1 MYRAFFGLGEAPF
14 RITPDPRFLHLDA
27 AVEAALAAVTD
38 GITRHAGLI
47 LLVGEVGTGKTTL
60 VRRLLDS
67 LPPAIRTVLV
77 LHPTVGF
84 EEILDHILLELGVP
98 VSGGGPD
105 ALLERL
111 AEFARE
117 HARDGGTVAIF
128 FDEAQALRDS
138 TFAALPRLLDL
149 VADDG
154 RPAVQVV
161 LSGQPELDARLTA
174 FDLAPLQARVRATAR
189 LAPLTPE
196 GVAAYVRARLV
207 LAQARDPD
215 LFTADALERLAAH
228 SQGVP
233 RVINVLCES
242 ALVAAFAE
250 GQPRVTGP
258 LIDAVWADY
267 APLHDPRGTP
277 MPEPAPGAEHPTEP
291 GEEEESR
298 RPPRRL
304 ALAAAVVALIA
315 LVPLL
320 TTLLRRGAP
329 PPPAVDVT
337 PTTPAP
343 PVAEPPAEPDV
354 ATAPTEAAVTTTTV
368 PEPETD
374 AIATRVAPPSALDA
388 ITLVDRF
395 WRAYGARDADAVRAL
410 FAPDA
415 APTGPVLDVDPTGGG
430 ALVTPASGIEAK
442 PVGDRVTVRVP
453 FQLSTHDD
461 RGRPVRRQG
470 VASVQVATREGSP
483 RIVALSAEAGPVPR
497 R

>member
-84 EEILDHILLELGVP
+84 EEILDHVLRELGVP

-149 VADDG
+149 GGGDR

-161 LSGQPELDARLTA
+161 LSGHPELDARLTA
-174 FDLAPLQARVRATAR
+174 PALAPLRARVRATAR

-196 GVAAYVRARLV
+196 GVAA
-207 LAQARDPD
+207 
-215 LFTADALERLAAH
+215 
-228 SQGVP
+228 
-233 RVINVLCES
+233 
-242 ALVAAFAE
+242 
-250 GQPRVTGP
+250 
-258 LIDAVWADY
+258 
-267 APLHDPRGTP
+267 
-277 MPEPAPGAEHPTEP
+277 
-291 GEEEESR
+291 
-298 RPPRRL
+298 
-304 ALAAAVVALIA
+304 
-315 LVPLL
+315 
-320 TTLLRRGAP
+320 
-329 PPPAVDVT
+329 
-337 PTTPAP
+337 
-343 PVAEPPAEPDV
+343 
-354 ATAPTEAAVTTTTV
+354 
-368 PEPETD
+368 
-374 AIATRVAPPSALDA
+374 
-388 ITLVDRF
+388 
-395 WRAYGARDADAVRAL
+395 
-410 FAPDA
+410 
-415 APTGPVLDVDPTGGG
+415 
-430 ALVTPASGIEAK
+430 
-442 PVGDRVTVRVP
+442 
-453 FQLSTHDD
+453 
-461 RGRPVRRQG
+461 
-470 VASVQVATREGSP
+470 
-483 RIVALSAEAGPVPR
+483 
-497 R
+497 